1 MAAEQQVIDYGN
13 TANDG
18 TGDSLR
24 DAFIKVDEN
33 FSNIWAAGPVGS
45 NVTIVNNTIG
55 VTDTNGNLIL
65 SPNGVGIIQTNNNV
79 VPRANNTYNLGSANL
94 TYRALYVGSGGATV
108 TGNLTVGAIFTDN
121 YYYANGAPFSG
132 GGSGNYGNANVAA
145 YLPVYGG
152 NITAGNIGI
161 FNNLVVNGN
170 IDGAKLQIK
179 TNANLAISNTW
190 TILGNT
196 LQAPTGA
203 SWRSD
208 KETLDEY
215 ISSAAN
221 GYLNFSTFDAVS
233 NIATQLHMEHG
244 VVQINTFNGN
254 DYTWSFNDTGVTDFP
269 GNINTAGN
277 VSAGYFLGNGSQ
289 LTGINASGTSIS
301 NGTSNVKI
309 ATSAGNVTA
318 SVNGVANVVTIGQ
331 TQLTVNGVIATPRT
345 LTANIS
351 ISENVSAMMIS
362 PLTIPSGLAI
372 TVPASSVFNIIP

>member
-24 DAFIKVDEN
+24 DAFIKVDDN

-55 VTDTNGNLIL
+55 VTNTNGNLIL
-65 SPNGVGIIQTNNNV
+65 SPNGVGVIQTNNTV
-79 VPRANNTYNLGSANL
+79 LPRANNTYNLGSANL
-94 TYRALYVGSGGATV
+94 TYRSIYVGSGGATV
-108 TGNLTVGAIFTDN
+108 SGNITVGAIFTDN

-132 GGSGNYGNANVAA
+132 GGGNGNYSNANVAA
-145 YLPVYGG
+145 YLPVYTG
-152 NITAGNIGI
+152 NISAGNIAV
-161 FNNLVVNGN
+161 NNNITVSGN
-170 IDGAKLQIK
+170 
-179 TNANLAISNTW
+179 
-190 TILGNT
+190 
-196 LQAPTGA
+196 A
-203 SWRSD
+203 S
-208 KETLDEY
+208 
-215 ISSAAN
+215 
-221 GYLNFSTFDAVS
+221 
-233 NIATQLHMEHG
+233 AT
-244 VVQINTFNGN
+244 
-254 DYTWSFNDTGVTDFP
+254 
-269 GNINTAGN
+269 GN
-277 VSAGYFLGNGSQ
+277 VSATYFLGNGSQ

-309 ATSAGNVTA
+309 ATSAGNITA

-345 LTANIS
+345 LTANIA

-362 PLTIPSGLAI
+362 PLTIPDGLEI